1 MLEFLQTLGANQGQW
16 LVGVPSWGQ
25 SVGEDESGAGGAEAE
40 LGQ

>member
-16 LVGVPSWGQ
+16 FVGVPSWGQ
-25 SVGEDESGAGGAEAE
+25 LVGEDESGAGGAEAE